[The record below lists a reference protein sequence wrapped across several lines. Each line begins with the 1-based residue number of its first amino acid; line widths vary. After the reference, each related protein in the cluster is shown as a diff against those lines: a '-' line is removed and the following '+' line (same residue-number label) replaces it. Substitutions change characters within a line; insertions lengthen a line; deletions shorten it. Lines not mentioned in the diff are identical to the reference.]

1 MIYISCD
8 HAGFDLK
15 QKLVRWFEKTGL
27 NYVDFGAKTYNQL
40 DSYVD
45 YAKLALNEFVD
56 KKNIEDRLVLICG
69 SGVGMSIVANRNKNI
84 RAVLAYSNKQVFQAR
99 QHNDANC
106 LCIGARNTS
115 FLKSKKF
122 VKTFLT
128 TEFLGGKHL
137 ERINS
142 I

>member
-15 QKLVRWFEKTGL
+15 QKLVKWFKKTGL

-45 YAKLALNEFVD
+45 YAKQALNEFID
-56 KKNIEDRLVLICG
+56 KKNIEDKLVLICG

-84 RAVLAYSNKQVFQAR
+84 RAVLAYNNKQVFQAR

-106 LCIGARNTS
+106 LCIGARNTN
-115 FLKSKKF
+115 FFKSKKF
-122 VKTFLT
+122 IKTFLT

-137 ERINS
+137 DRINS

>member
-8 HAGFDLK
+8 HAGFYLK
-15 QKLVRWFEKTGL
+15 QRLVKWFEKTGL

-56 KKNIEDRLVLICG
+56 KKNVEDKLVLICG
-69 SGVGMSIVANRNKNI
+69 SGVGMNIVANRNKNI
-84 RAVLAYSNKQVFQAR
+84 RAVLAYNNKQVFQAR

-106 LCIGARNTS
+106 LCIGARNTG

-122 VKTFLT
+122 IKTFLT

-137 ERINS
+137 DRINS

>member
-15 QKLVRWFEKTGL
+15 QKLVKWFEKIGL

-56 KKNIEDRLVLICG
+56 KKNVEDKLVLICG

-84 RAVLAYSNKQVFQAR
+84 RAVLAYNNKQVFQAR

-106 LCIGARNTS
+106 LCIGARNTN

-122 VKTFLT
+122 IKTFLT